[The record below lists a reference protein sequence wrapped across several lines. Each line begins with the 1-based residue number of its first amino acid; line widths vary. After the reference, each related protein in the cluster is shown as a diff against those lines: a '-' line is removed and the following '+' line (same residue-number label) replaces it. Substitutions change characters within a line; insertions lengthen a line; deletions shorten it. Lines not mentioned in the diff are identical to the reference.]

1 MIRARSQGREVAL
14 KALYQLDLSET
25 LESESAEPP
34 IHEDDVTIE
43 EARPFALELVA
54 GVREALSDI
63 DVMLQ
68 EIASNW
74 TLERMAVIDRNI
86 LRIGAYELLHRSD
99 VPPAVAI
106 NEAILLAQKYS
117 SKDSGGFVNGI
128 LDTLRTRHEAKE

>member
-1 MIRARSQGREVAL
+1 MIRARSQGREAAL
-14 KALYQLDLSET
+14 KALYQLDLSES
-25 LESESAEPP
+25 LDHPSADAP
-34 IHEDDVTIE
+34 IRDDDVTIDQ
-43 EARPFALELVA
+43 ARPFAEQLVS
-54 GVREALSDI
+54 GVRKVREELDAT
-63 DVMLQ
+63 LQ

-86 LRIGAYELLHRSD
+86 LRLGAYELLHCED

-128 LDTLRTRHEAKE
+128 LDTLRTRSGREE